1 MSKEKLDEALR
12 NEKVSLVEK
21 LQRRL
26 SLPHHG
32 RRKGEKLRRSESGYR

>member
-1 MSKEKLDEALR
+1 MSKEKLDESIKS
-12 NEKVSLVEK
+12 EKASLMEK

-32 RRKGEKLRRSESGYR
+32 RKKNEKLSRSQSGYR